1 MWAGSSWDE
10 GGADTII
17 CMNWLNSRSGLVESR
32 VGSIKRSLGSL
43 DLGTFD
49 TVNLNIF
56 LELLFSNLN
65 SIPVF
70 SKVLASK
77 KHLFDNVYTR
87 NISPNHLHGKVP
99 LFILESDDD
108 ETILEKRRLYSRMID
123 QVAWKMWAIIN
134 RDTDQLDKKVEKLTV
149 FSLEKLK
156 RVLVLLIDFI

>member
-1 MWAGSSWDE
+1 M
-10 GGADTII
+10 
-17 CMNWLNSRSGLVESR
+17 
-32 VGSIKRSLGSL
+32 
-43 DLGTFD
+43 
-49 TVNLNIF
+49 
-56 LELLFSNLN
+56 
-65 SIPVF
+65 
-70 SKVLASK
+70 LASK

-87 NISPNHLHGKVP
+87 NIIPNHFHGKVP

-108 ETILEKRRLYSRMID
+108 ETILEKRRLYTQMID